1 MRIKEGR
8 EETGGQS
15 SDWSLNRFQSARSVL
30 YFVKLFFFLAEI
42 NVADQHVNEE
52 LAAGEPSW
60 ADPQDQVKCSLELKI
75 LLINSV
81 DNLK

>member
-1 MRIKEGR
+1 M
-8 EETGGQS
+8 
-15 SDWSLNRFQSARSVL
+15 
-30 YFVKLFFFLAEI
+30 YFFAEI
-42 NVADQHVNEE
+42 NVADQHVKEE
-52 LAAGEPSW
+52 LAAGEPSR